1 MPCWQKP
8 CQANAKS
15 EVLTPCVQSDNW
27 NSAICRVIVV
37 GILLPMLGG
46 SRQLESLA
54 GQQLI
59 VCTGE
64 TFPADHTIAANHL
77 THLLDPIFWFY
88 NFMGRWS
95 SNFSTSSSLD
105 FKLSDFHSIFLW
117 ALYWWVPS
125 AVLTQNAIRDVA
137 EPVRVI
143 SDRKA
148 PRSSFVHPSTT
159 CASGF
164 AKEH

>member
-27 NSAICRVIVV
+27 NCAICRVIVV
-37 GILLPMLGG
+37 SVLLPMLRG

-59 VCTGE
+59 ACTGE
-64 TFPADHTIAANHL
+64 TFPADLTIAANHL
-77 THLLDPIFWFY
+77 THLLGP
-88 NFMGRWS
+88 NF
-95 SNFSTSSSLD
+95 NFTTLWADGHQTFQSFRLG
-105 FKLSDFHSIFLW
+105 DFHSIFLW
-117 ALYWWVPS
+117 ALILMGPLGCFN
-125 AVLTQNAIRDVA
+125 ANAIRDVA
-137 EPVRVI
+137 KPVKMI

-148 PRSSFVHPSTT
+148 RRSSFVHPSTT